1 MPGYDEIGAMEFSKG
16 FLLVQ
21 GNVDTL
27 RKMLVE
33 EYTLDEAT
41 ANWHIEQAQQW
52 ATQTRKE
59 LNWKDGEC
67 GGWYKLQELNRES
80 EGKPVK
86 TEIVQNGKIVITKE
100 NLKYLLILLDEA
112 ENLSYEACKSDCP
125 GMEINKSLGCAIWM
139 RAYEV
144 GFIESVLKI
153 MYKNYSITDEMI
165 ESMVD
170 ELRNIRA
177 ENPSILDYL

>member
-1 MPGYDEIGAMEFSKG
+1 MSSHDEIGAIEFSRG

-21 GNVDTL
+21 GNVEKL

-33 EYTLDEAT
+33 GYGLDEAA
-41 ANWHIEQAQQW
+41 ANRHIEQAQQW
-52 ATQTRKE
+52 AAQIRKE

-67 GGWYKLQELNRES
+67 GGWYKPQEVKRES
-80 EGKPVK
+80 EGKTVK
-86 TEIVQNGKIVITKE
+86 TEIVQNGKIVITKD
-100 NLKYLLILLDEA
+100 NLKSLLNLLDEA
-112 ENLSYEACKSDCP
+112 EKLSYEACKRDCP

-153 MYKNYSITDEMI
+153 MYKNYSITDEMV